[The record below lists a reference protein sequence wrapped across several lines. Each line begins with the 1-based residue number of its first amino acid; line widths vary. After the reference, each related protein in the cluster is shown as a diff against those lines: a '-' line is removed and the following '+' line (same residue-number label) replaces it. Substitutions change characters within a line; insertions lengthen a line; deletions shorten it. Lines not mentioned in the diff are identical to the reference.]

1 MSPTRARSHPR
12 VSVLLPCRNAADTLD
27 ETLQSLCHQTF
38 ADIEIVAVDDG
49 SSDGTGRLL
58 DRRQTRDS
66 RLRVLHTPPRGLVL
80 ALKTAADTAH
90 GTILARMDADDIA
103 RPERIERQVALL
115 DDRPELVACGTQVR
129 YFPRRLVRDGARRY
143 ERWVNG
149 LITPEEI
156 DRDLFVECPIPHPTL
171 AIRRTAFEAVGGYRD
186 AGWPED
192 YDLVLRLWQA
202 GYRLGKVPAVLL
214 DWRDGPSRLSR
225 THERY
230 RPEAFRRCKVHF
242 LGDHVPERRIVVW
255 GAGPVGKAFAR
266 SWLTAGGTIAAFVD
280 LDPRKIG
287 QGIHGAPVIAPKDI
301 GRFRD
306 TFVVAAV
313 GHAAARQDIR
323 TTLGRAGFSEPKQCR
338 AVA

>member
-1 MSPTRARSHPR
+1 VSPAHPR
-12 VSVLLPCRNAADTLD
+12 SNPSVSILLPCRNAADTLD
-27 ETLQSLCHQTF
+27 ETLRSLCRQTF
-38 ADIEIVAVDDG
+38 ADLEIVAVDDG
-49 SSDGTGRLL
+49 STDGTGRLL
-58 DRRQTRDS
+58 DHWRASDS
-66 RLRVLHTPPRGLVL
+66 RLRVLYTPPRGLVS
-80 ALKTAADTAH
+80 ALNTAADAAR

-103 RPERIERQVALL
+103 RPERIERQVEMLVH
-115 DDRPELVACGTQVR
+115 RPELAACGAQVC

-149 LITPEEI
+149 LIEPEEI

-171 AIRRTAFEAVGGYRD
+171 AIRRAVFEAVGRYRD

-192 YDLVLRLWQA
+192 YDLVLRLWRS

-214 DWRDGPSRLSR
+214 DWRDGLGRLSR

-242 LGDHVPERRIVVW
+242 LGEHVPERRIVVW

-266 SWLTAGGTIAAFVD
+266 SWLTVGGTIAAFVE

-287 QGIHGAPVIAPKDI
+287 QEIHGAPVIAPKEI
-301 GRFRD
+301 RRFRD

-313 GHAAARQDIR
+313 GHAAAREDIR
-323 TTLGRAGFSEPKQCR
+323 TTLRQAGFTEPEQCR